1 MVDRNGVRIGV
12 HDAGGSMSFSLQL
25 TGMWN
30 KVDAMLDPRKWQKAL
45 DAELDRATRANAMYY
60 VRIVRARIKSRKYQP
75 PSHRTGVLKGD
86 MNSTPLIDHGDL
98 FKAITWHKVERGT
111 YLGGVLRT
119 AVANDG
125 YSLFNLAQE
134 LHQGIAIKVTPK
146 MWYMFNA
153 LHEYSTGQLPASE
166 LRGRAAVLARRMA
179 PNEEFPPLPTWAKY
193 IRIPPRPFL
202 KAPFEEPQMKARFIK
217 NWREGVE
224 RAITRIAKS

>member
-1 MVDRNGVRIGV
+1 MGTNDT
-12 HDAGGSMSFSLQL
+12 GGTMSFSLQL

-45 DAELDRATRANAMYY
+45 DMELDRATRVNAQYY
-60 VRIVRARIKSRKYQP
+60 VRIVRARIKSKKYAP
-75 PSHRTGVLKGD
+75 PAYRTGILKGD

-98 FKAITWHKVERGT
+98 FKAITWNKISKGT

-119 AVANDG
+119 AVASDG

-134 LHQGIAIKVTPK
+134 LHEGIAIKVTPK
-146 MWYMFNA
+146 MWYMFQA
-153 LHEYSTGQLPASE
+153 LHQYSTGQLPASE

-179 PNEEFPPLPTWAKY
+179 VGQEFNALPTWARY
-193 IRIPPRPFL
+193 IRIPARPFL
-202 KAPFEEPQMKARFIK
+202 REPFEEPQMKARFIK

-224 RAITRIAKS
+224 RAITRISKS